1 MESFQDRQSEL
12 RFLVGH
18 PKTGGYGLTL
28 TAANTVIYY
37 SNSYDLELR
46 LQSED
51 RAHRIGQENK
61 VTYIDLISP
70 KTIDERIV
78 NALRGKIKI
87 ADTIL
92 GEDVRDWLS

>member
-1 MESFQDRQSEL
+1 M
-12 RFLVGH
+12 GH

-51 RAHRIGQENK
+51 RAHRIGQQNK